1 MENDFEII
9 WTDLALEELAE
20 TVEYLERKF
29 TEKEV
34 DNLGDEI
41 ERILAIISAN
51 PHIFIIG
58 LASGCIVQSHTK
70 FEFFEFPSDFL
81 SLSLNLFHL
90 MLSVFRVLNF
100 DCTV

>member
-1 MENDFEII
+1 MENEYEII

-41 ERILAIISAN
+41 ERILAIISVN
-51 PHIFIIG
+51 PQIFPI
-58 LASGCIVQSHTK
+58 LVERK
-70 FEFFEFPSDFL
+70 LERL
-81 SLSLNLFHL
+81 
-90 MLSVFRVLNF
+90 
-100 DCTV
+100 

>member
-51 PHIFIIG
+51 PHIFPTSSKNQIIYE
-58 LASGCIVQSHTK
+58 QTPHY
-70 FEFFEFPSDFL
+70 
-81 SLSLNLFHL
+81 
-90 MLSVFRVLNF
+90 
-100 DCTV
+100 

>member
-41 ERILAIISAN
+41 ERILA
-51 PHIFIIG
+51 
-58 LASGCIVQSHTK
+58 
-70 FEFFEFPSDFL
+70 
-81 SLSLNLFHL
+81 
-90 MLSVFRVLNF
+90 
-100 DCTV
+100 